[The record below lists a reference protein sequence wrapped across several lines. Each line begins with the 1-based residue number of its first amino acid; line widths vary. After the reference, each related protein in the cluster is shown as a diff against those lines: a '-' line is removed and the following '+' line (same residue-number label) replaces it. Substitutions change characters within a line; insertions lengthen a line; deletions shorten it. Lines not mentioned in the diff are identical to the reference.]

1 MNLKLVLRSW
11 SINSFFMNAKYK
23 LMKVLLLLLLI
34 PVLGSAQI
42 PSLSDTLTGTMSNG
56 VIHFHWRTTDDLGA
70 KEYAVIQIRPD
81 NTSRYASGFIT
92 PQNNGGPAE
101 YTTDVPLD
109 NNVINAAF
117 TGLILLLG
125 IGMLLGFGRKFLI
138 PGLVCLAMVTSCSKS
153 ESKPPTPTQGTSSGT
168 KGAFRLQVIQAN
180 GQIWNYTSLVTI
192 TYP

>member
-1 MNLKLVLRSW
+1 
-11 SINSFFMNAKYK
+11 
-23 LMKVLLLLLLI
+23 MKALLLLLLI
-34 PVLGSAQI
+34 PALGSAQI
-42 PSLSDTLTGTMSNG
+42 PSLSDTLTGTLSNG
-56 VIHFHWRTTDDLGA
+56 VIHFHWRSTNDLGA

-92 PQNNGGPAE
+92 PQNTDGPAE

-109 NNVINAAF
+109 GNVINAAF
-117 TGLILLLG
+117 SGLIFLLG
-125 IGMLLGFGRKFLI
+125 FGMLLGFGRKLLI
-138 PGLVCLAMVTSCSKS
+138 PALVCLVMVASCSKS
-153 ESKPPTPTQGTSSGT
+153 ESKPPTTTPGTSSGT